1 MGKNEQI
8 NYWVTSSEED
18 WLVAEDLLRLK
29 RYLHT
34 LFLFHLVIEKLL
46 KANWVKDNFGDTPP
60 FTHNLENIYNQTSI
74 ELEPSYVDTLR
85 SLGIWNLEG
94 RYPDYQHKFHKMADE
109 SYTRA
114 KYEVVKKIR
123 QCLLEKLSEK

>member
-18 WLVAEDLLRLK
+18 WMVAEDLLRLR

-60 FTHNLENIYNQTSI
+60 YTHNL
-74 ELEPSYVDTLR
+74 
-85 SLGIWNLEG
+85 
-94 RYPDYQHKFHKMADE
+94 
-109 SYTRA
+109 
-114 KYEVVKKIR
+114 
-123 QCLLEKLSEK
+123 